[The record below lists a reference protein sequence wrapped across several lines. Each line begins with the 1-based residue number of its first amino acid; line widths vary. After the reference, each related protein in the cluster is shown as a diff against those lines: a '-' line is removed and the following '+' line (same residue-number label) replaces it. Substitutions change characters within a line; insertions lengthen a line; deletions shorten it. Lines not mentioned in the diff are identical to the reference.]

1 MKAVKKFPRLQT
13 LAQQGNFRIVYCPHS
28 VHHAQY
34 RQKIDEIIDEKDEII
49 AQKDAKV
56 WLLSVLFICLLAGQ
70 ILQKLHAY
78 AVEGAEL

>member
-1 MKAVKKFPRLQT
+1 MSIAHT
-13 LAQQGNFRIVYCPHS
+13 

-34 RQKIDEIIDEKDEII
+34 RQKIDEKDEII

-56 WLLSVLFICLLAGQ
+56 WLLSVLLICLLAGQ